1 VSAERE
7 VPMANQPAA
16 ITRRLSDP
24 DFQGVLV
31 SRCLSLTVVMAVLL
45 SVSLVHDVWMWLHPP
60 QPKFYIVDGKG
71 PPREVRGL
79 DSPVVDDAEL
89 LDWTVKA
96 VLAPYNVDYYNYP
109 ILLNTASRRFT
120 LKGWNSFAG
129 SYIDKGNFEELKR
142 ARLLCH
148 AQAQRAAV
156 IHQTSYVEGALAYQV
171 QVPIVQTCE
180 NVNQVSTNNLM
191 ITALVVRTNSD
202 DHPEG
207 LVIDQLVASQH
218 F

>member
-1 VSAERE
+1 
-7 VPMANQPAA
+7 MANQSAA

-24 DFQGVLV
+24 DFQGQLV
-31 SRCLSLTVVMAVLL
+31 SRCLLLTSVMAGLL
-45 SVSLVHDVWMWLHPP
+45 AVSLVHDAWMWVHPP

-79 DSPVVDDAEL
+79 DSPVLDDAEL

-96 VLAPYNVDYYNYP
+96 ALAPYNIDYYNYP

-120 LKGWNSFAG
+120 VRRWNTFAASF
-129 SYIDKGNFEELKR
+129 IDKGNFDEIKR

-148 AQAQRAAV
+148 AQAQRAAL
-156 IHQTSYVEGALAYQV
+156 IHQSSYVEGALAYQI

-180 NVNQVSTNNLM
+180 NVNQVSTNFLM
-191 ITALVVRTNSD
+191 INALVVRTNAD
-202 DHPEG
+202 DHPDG
-207 LVIDQLVASQH
+207 LVIDQMVASQH
-218 F
+218 

>member
-1 VSAERE
+1 V
-7 VPMANQPAA
+7 ANQNAA

-24 DFQGVLV
+24 DFQGQLV
-31 SRCLSLTVVMAVLL
+31 SRCLLLTSVMAGLL
-45 SVSLVHDVWMWLHPP
+45 AVSLVHDAWMWVHPP

-79 DSPVVDDAEL
+79 DSPVLDDAEL

-96 VLAPYNVDYYNYP
+96 ALAPYNIDYYNYP

-120 LKGWNSFAG
+120 VRGWNTFAASF
-129 SYIDKGNFEELKR
+129 IDKGNFDEIKR

-148 AQAQRAAV
+148 AQAQRAAL
-156 IHQTSYVEGALAYQV
+156 IHQSSYVEGALAYQI

-180 NVNQVSTNNLM
+180 NVNQVSTNFLM
-191 ITALVVRTNSD
+191 INALVVRTNAD
-202 DHPEG
+202 DHPDG
-207 LVIDQLVASQH
+207 LVIDQMVASQH
-218 F
+218 